1 MPLDADVQLGF
12 RSKLYKEHNEF
23 NGKGYMKKIIT
34 ALGVGALVAIA
45 PVTPAMA
52 QALEIVDPAGNKV
65 GYMVSMDTETG
76 LITLKTDKYEV
87 QLPKGSFTPNGETL
101 MFSMTQAEL
110 NAEVERGK
118 KELADTASVGRAVRD
133 ADLQPAGVIEAMTD
147 DAVMVRLANNTIVAI
162 PHNGI
167 TPHLDGAILGY
178 RNADLEPLGV
188 ELTPEQVQEQVALAA
203 EQKAAA
209 EAEASA
215 AAAGGTVSA
224 GDAAAQ

>member
-1 MPLDADVQLGF
+1 
-12 RSKLYKEHNEF
+12 
-23 NGKGYMKKIIT
+23 MKKIIT

-52 QALEIVDPAGNKV
+52 QALEVVDPNGNTVGTVIKFDAEAGLLTV
-65 GYMVSMDTETG
+65 
-76 LITLKTDKYEV
+76 KTDKHEV
-87 QLPKGSFTPNGETL
+87 ILPKTSFRPNGETML
-101 MFSMTQAEL
+101 FAMTQAEL
-110 NAEVERGK
+110 NAEVERGQ
-118 KELADTASVGRAVRD
+118 KELAETASVGREVRD
-133 ADLQPAGVIEAMTD
+133 ADLQPAGTIEAET
-147 DAVMVRLANNTIVAI
+147 AETFLIRLTNNTVVAV
-162 PHNGI
+162 PKNGI

-178 RNADLEPLGV
+178 RNADLEPSGV

-215 AAAGGTVSA
+215 SAGGSSAA